1 MLIIAEEL
9 NHIISI
15 TRLYLLHCALHCDKK
30 WPMKWWV
37 WSSTKKTFITVTIFT
52 SSVTSEQFGA
62 LSKVARRALWPVSLH
77 GSYHITPHEVA
88 IWLRSLG
95 SPQWPVEFL
104 ALIYRFNEL
113 ENCAWARPCVCVYR
127 TDTSE
132 FICHKHTHF
141 MTSREYRNC
150 LCTHI
155 RLWWGIA
162 MTRGLRIAK
171 PLKEAFFLNHINTYN
186 THVLVSLQFLNE
198 LNWLNPPL
206 KWSPVISFWFIG
218 KSPSFLGPR
227 VLLSQHLLFW

>member
-1 MLIIAEEL
+1 MAYEAMGLII
-9 NHIISI
+9 N
-15 TRLYLLHCALHCDKK
+15 
-30 WPMKWWV
+30 
-37 WSSTKKTFITVTIFT
+37 KKTFITVTIFT
-52 SSVTSEQFGA
+52 SSVTSEQFGGF
-62 LSKVARRALWPVSLH
+62 LKSHDVHFDLCRCMVVTTLH
-77 GSYHITPHEVA
+77 HT
-88 IWLRSLG
+88 RSLSG
-95 SPQWPVEFL
+95 CFPSVFLSDLLSFWPSLTGLMSWKTAPEHACEFVCTDPTQS
-104 ALIYRFNEL
+104 EL
-113 ENCAWARPCVCVYR
+113 
-127 TDTSE
+127 
-132 FICHKHTHF
+132 ICHKHTHF
-141 MTSREYRNC
+141 MISREYRNC

-198 LNWLNPPL
+198 LNWLKPPL